1 MALIR
6 DASIEWSVP
15 VTLETEEI
23 WQARDGNIFITTTTD
38 PASDD
43 GIAMILRDGVRLGAG
58 LTVRYR
64 KSGETGALIVRE
76 AVQ

>member
-6 DASIEWSVP
+6 DARNEWSEP
-15 VTLETEEI
+15 VTLEVEEI
-23 WQARDGNIFITTTTD
+23 WQARDGNIFITTTAE

-43 GIAMILRDGVRLGAG
+43 GLAMVLRDGVRLGAG

-76 AVQ
+76 VVQ